1 MAPPCPS
8 PRLLPSFPG
17 LGILPP
23 PGPSPSAPFSHS
35 EQFHPG
41 ARVRRPHAPPVQTRP
56 PDGGGAGAQEPTR
69 AQGGAGPHA
78 HVPRPAQAQTQ
89 WPERNQVGGRTAAPG
104 AGLLRQQLGGASYGR
119 AHCPQLPSRH
129 WSAGVEAGAA
139 AAAFG
144 HGKTRV
150 SQRGGRGHCSP
161 PQEQALCWG
170 QVAWAPRGAAPCS
183 GADQDM
189 PRLCRDH
196 AETTTPDSHAG
207 QVPVR
212 GTWEARAVSESPSP
226 LCDTSQKSHSSPSH
240 APSQAALRTL
250 PGSWFVPGESPPTVK
265 ALESPGNSQGPRR
278 GAWRPRGP
286 RPAPQQDGDMPRARE
301 DEGKACRSSS
311 GHLSGQDWASRE
323 WTDTR
328 HRLAVGTQHLSDNS
342 EQTSHRVTPSHT
354 HTEAGRVICQIWDNL
369 CALKSHDY
377 GWLRHTEDIEIRRA
391 VPHARSHTAHR
402 SQAQPPPT
410 HARRVR
416 DALPRPAHAAAGR
429 TDILT
434 PLRHGRPRGHHVARN
449 ERSQRDTRGVTH
461 TRPAGVR
468 PTEAGGRRG
477 RRGLGVSGD
486 SLGWDDGKS
495 WRRRG
500 RQVRDDVA

>member
-1 MAPPCPS
+1 M
-8 PRLLPSFPG
+8 
-17 LGILPP
+17 
-23 PGPSPSAPFSHS
+23 
-35 EQFHPG
+35 
-41 ARVRRPHAPPVQTRP
+41 
-56 PDGGGAGAQEPTR
+56 
-69 AQGGAGPHA
+69 
-78 HVPRPAQAQTQ
+78 
-89 WPERNQVGGRTAAPG
+89 
-104 AGLLRQQLGGASYGR
+104 LRQQLGGASYGR

-183 GADQDM
+183 GADQDV

-311 GHLSGQDWASRE
+311 GHLSGQDRASRE

-342 EQTSHRVTPSHT
+342 EQTSHRVTPHT
-354 HTEAGRVICQIWDNL
+354 HTQRQGGSFVRFGIICVPSRVTTTV
-369 CALKSHDY
+369 
-377 GWLRHTEDIEIRRA
+377 G
-391 VPHARSHTAHR
+391 
-402 SQAQPPPT
+402 
-410 HARRVR
+410 
-416 DALPRPAHAAAGR
+416 
-429 TDILT
+429 
-434 PLRHGRPRGHHVARN
+434 
-449 ERSQRDTRGVTH
+449 
-461 TRPAGVR
+461 
-468 PTEAGGRRG
+468 
-477 RRGLGVSGD
+477 
-486 SLGWDDGKS
+486 
-495 WRRRG
+495 
-500 RQVRDDVA
+500 